1 MQPLHQIE
9 AILKKHLEGEL
20 TEAEQQ
26 QLQQWLQQS
35 PANQA
40 LFNKINDPDYLP
52 AQLEKMEAFDEDRV
66 WQKIEQATAS
76 APVPVKH
83 MPLWRRSIGWAAAI
97 LLLILAGAGYWQVQ
111 QNNQQKKIAQT
122 QQHKGLD
129 KQVLPGREGA
139 ILTLSDG
146 RQVLLDSVKQGM
158 LATQRSTKVMVQD
171 GRLVY
176 KDGSRHDERAAAT
189 VSNTITTTKGRYY
202 QMILPDGSGVWL
214 NAASSITYPVTF
226 TGTSREVSITGEVY
240 FEVAKDKSKP
250 FRVTTNDVQV
260 EVLGT
265 HFNINGYTNER
276 NTSITLLEGSVRVN
290 GNTAG
295 DPAALVLKPGQQA
308 RFGDHGS
315 VELVPK
321 ADIDEVMAWK
331 NGTFSYQDADI
342 QTVMRQMER
351 WYDIEVKFEG
361 RIPSDRFTGK
371 VPRSANLSQVL
382 RILKLS
388 DVNIRMDGKTLTISP
403 SGN

>member
-1 MQPLHQIE
+1 MQPLHQIQ

-26 QLQQWLQQS
+26 QLQQWLKQS
-35 PANQA
+35 AANQA

-52 AQLEKMEAFDEDRV
+52 VQLEKMEAFDEDRV
-66 WQKIEQATAS
+66 WQKIEQATAP
-76 APVPVKH
+76 APVRQMPNWKH
-83 MPLWRRSIGWAAAI
+83 GMSWAAAV
-97 LLLILAGAGYWQVQ
+97 LLLLLAGAGYWIVTQK
-111 QNNQQKKIAQT
+111 NNQPTIAQT
-122 QQHKGLD
+122 QHKGLD
-129 KQVLPGREGA
+129 KQVLPGKEGA
-139 ILTLSDG
+139 ILTLADG

-158 LATQRSTKVMVQD
+158 LATQHSTKVMVQD

-176 KDGSRHDERAAAT
+176 KDGTPYDEGAAAP

-202 QMILPDGSGVWL
+202 QLILPDGSGVWL
-214 NAASSITYPVTF
+214 NAASSITYPVAF
-226 TGTSREVSITGEVY
+226 TGSSREVSITGEVY
-240 FEVAKDKSKP
+240 FEVAKDKSRP
-250 FRVTTNDVQV
+250 FRVTANEVQV

-265 HFNINGYTNER
+265 HFNINGYTNES
-276 NTSITLLEGSVRVN
+276 NTSITLLEGSVRVS
-290 GNTAG
+290 GNKAKYQ
-295 DPAALVLKPGQQA
+295 PLILAPGQQA
-308 RFGDHGS
+308 RIGGQG

-321 ADIDEVMAWK
+321 ANIDEVMAWK

-361 RIPSDRFTGK
+361 RIPADRFIGK

-388 DVNIRMDGKTLTISP
+388 DVNIRIDGKTLTITP
-403 SGN
+403 SGD